1 MAVYTKR
8 ERKMDSKDR
17 QIIRELQQNGRLTN
31 QELAQRVNLSP
42 SPCLRRLRNLEERQI
57 IRGYTALVD
66 QKAYGLPLTVFVRI
80 KLERHAL
87 DSVHVFEDS
96 VREIDEILDCF
107 LMTGDTDYMLRVVVQ
122 SLDAYESFMRK
133 KIHAIPGIA
142 SIETSFAFGIVK
154 QTQVFP
160 SMARVSH
167 GS

>member
-1 MAVYTKR
+1 
-8 ERKMDSKDR
+8 MDHKDR
-17 QIIRELQQNGRLTN
+17 QIIRALQQDGRLTN
-31 QELAQRVNLSP
+31 QDLAARVNLSP
-42 SPCLRRLRNLEERQI
+42 SPCLRRLRNLEDRKI

-87 DSVHVFEDS
+87 DSVHLFEE
-96 VREIDEILDCF
+96 RIIAIEEILDCF
-107 LMTGDTDYMLRVVVQ
+107 LMSGDTDYLLRVVVG
-122 SLDAYESFMRK
+122 SLDAYETFMRK

-160 SMARVSH
+160 AITATTTD
-167 GS
+167 